1 MKITI
6 SKTIKQEVELPKYW
20 VSDSGAYFHKL
31 MGEDSV
37 LEVAYNHLK
46 LTSIQGGAC
55 SGVNEIS
62 EETFNLKLNEI
73 KSLLNL

>member
-6 SKTIKQEVELPKYW
+6 SKTIKEEVELPKFW
-20 VSDSGAYFHKL
+20 ESDSGSYYHKL
-31 MGEDSV
+31 LDDGNV

-73 KSLLNL
+73 KLILNL

>member
-6 SKTIKQEVELPKYW
+6 SKTVKQEIDLPKYW
-20 VSDSGAYFHKL
+20 VSDSGSYYHKL
-31 MGEDSV
+31 LDDGNV

>member
-1 MKITI
+1 
-6 SKTIKQEVELPKYW
+6 
-20 VSDSGAYFHKL
+20 
-31 MGEDSV
+31 
-37 LEVAYNHLK
+37 VAYNHLK

-73 KSLLNL
+73 KTLLNL